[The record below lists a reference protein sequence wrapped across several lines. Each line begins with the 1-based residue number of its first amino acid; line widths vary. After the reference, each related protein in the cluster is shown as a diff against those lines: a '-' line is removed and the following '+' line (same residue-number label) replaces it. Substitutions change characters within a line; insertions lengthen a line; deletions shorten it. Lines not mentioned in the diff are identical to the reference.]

1 MNPIVSK
8 FDTQMAFLNF
18 TISQVFLMVP
28 PTNKSNYICLNGD
41 TNPKV
46 GGEWNIVS
54 IVRQKNSQN
63 TKI

>member
-46 GGEWNIVS
+46 GGE
-54 IVRQKNSQN
+54 
-63 TKI
+63 